1 MTTTV
6 RGRITGAHRDTNTE
20 GKLEH
25 KLFVQLLP
33 EDGAA
38 GDVTV
43 NVSPSVYEQ
52 FAKNFTRVVEVEV
65 KLLFDKPPST

>member
-1 MTTTV
+1 MTIV
-6 RGRITGAHRDTNTE
+6 RGRITGAHRDTTPE

-25 KLFVQLLP
+25 KLFVRLLP

-43 NVSPSVYEQ
+43 HVSPVEYEK
-52 FAKNFTRVVEVEV
+52 FAKNFTHVFEVEV
-65 KLLFDKPPST
+65 NLLFDKPGST

>member
-1 MTTTV
+1 MTIV
-6 RGRITGAHRDTNTE
+6 RGRITGAHRDTNAE

-25 KLFVQLLP
+25 KLFVRLLP

-43 NVSPSVYEQ
+43 DVSPVEYEK
-52 FAKNFTRVVEVEV
+52 FAKNFTHIFEVEV
-65 KLLFDKPPST
+65 HLRFDKPTGT